1 MTKAGKIEN
10 DDEDVRISD
19 GRQSLIAAEICRGT
33 VRLFTKL
40 GHASLA
46 EMPLP
51 NAQRADIIAVTRT
64 GKIIAVEIKSSL
76 NDFRTDQKWTG
87 YRDYC
92 DELSFAVKIDFPV
105 DVLPEDAGLI
115 LADKYGA
122 EIVRAAPHTPLAT
135 ARRKT
140 LTLRFARASARR
152 LSSILDPAL
161 NILPNA
167 DPDD

>member
-1 MTKAGKIEN
+1 MGSGVAP
-10 DDEDVRISD
+10 
-19 GRQSLIAAEICRGT
+19 
-33 VRLFTKL
+33 
-40 GHASLA
+40 

-51 NAQRADIIAVTRT
+51 NFQRADVFAVTRT
-64 GKIIAVEIKSSL
+64 GGIIVVEIKSCL

-92 DELSFAVKIDFPV
+92 DELYFAVKTDFPTE
-105 DVLPEDAGLI
+105 VLPPDAGLI

-122 EIVRAAPHTPLAT
+122 EIIRPAPLTPLAA

-152 LSSILDPAL
+152 LSSLLDPAL
-161 NILPNA
+161 NALPSE
-167 DPDD
+167 DPGD